1 VQGDYNI
8 ITMGVGT
15 TALRAKG
22 SGRQELVPAG
32 FDLKDRT
39 QAPGNTFATAAAI
52 VPQIFSCFP
61 SSTTSKILWRFIK
74 PANGRFRGFE
84 IRWRPVTP
92 GSNPAYNSVNTG
104 TTLEGPTNNIFFTLE
119 DARYSHS
126 TKYQWQIVAK
136 YSNGTATHVDADS
149 CLFTEAAVPFN
160 LAGSQPLV
168 PDILQFELKD
178 TKVVNGQLATVF
190 PAAKSLFANR
200 WIKRQV
206 TSDATR
212 MLNSNVNV
220 TRDTTGVKQ
229 FRLNAWYQLEFQAPN
244 NTFTDLVCYRRV
256 VNDDALLKT
265 TVGTSAKYY
274 GLGAWEKVLIPR
286 TTGMTYDAGTGF
298 YTVNVRGPI
307 NFDYFENYY
316 QVLAGYTL
324 TKKHYGPSAPFP
336 AWVGAPGMIT
346 DMYPYFGVGNAST
359 SNRTQPY
366 YAEYIF
372 VLKESGTEGTKGL
385 RLTQFET
392 DMSNLQGQFSP
403 SVDGIQTA
411 NIPKDDFVTIA
422 NYNGLQAG
430 YSRNLNEALTSITV
444 SQLATD
450 ANGNGVP
457 RINSTWSGFTFP
469 DAFLADP
476 VGFASGTTKVH

>member
-1 VQGDYNI
+1 
-8 ITMGVGT
+8 
-15 TALRAKG
+15 
-22 SGRQELVPAG
+22 
-32 FDLKDRT
+32 
-39 QAPGNTFATAAAI
+39 
-52 VPQIFSCFP
+52 
-61 SSTTSKILWRFIK
+61 
-74 PANGRFRGFE
+74 
-84 IRWRPVTP
+84 VTP

-104 TTLEGPTNNIFFTLE
+104 TSLEGATNNIFFTLE

-160 LAGSQPLV
+160 LASSQPLV
-168 PDILQFELKD
+168 PNILQFELKD
-178 TKVVNGQLATVF
+178 TKVVNGELATVF

-206 TSDATR
+206 TSAQSVIGNGYDV
-212 MLNSNVNV
+212 S
-220 TRDTTGVKQ
+220 RDTTGVKQ

-256 VNDDALLKT
+256 VNDEALLKT
-265 TVGTSAKYY
+265 TVGTGAKYY
-274 GLGAWEKVLIPR
+274 GVGPWEKVTIPR
-286 TTGMTYDAGTGF
+286 TTGMSYNSTTGF

-307 NFDYFENYY
+307 NYDYFEGYY
-316 QVLAGYTL
+316 EVVAGATL
-324 TKKHYGPSAPFP
+324 RKKYYGPSAPFP

-372 VLKESGTEGTKGL
+372 VLKEGGTEGTKGL
-385 RLTQFET
+385 RLTQFQT
-392 DMSNLQGQFSP
+392 DMFNLQGQFSP

-430 YSRNLNEALTSITV
+430 YGRNISDALTNITV
-444 SQLATD
+444 SQLTTD
-450 ANGNGVP
+450 PNGNQVP
-457 RINSTWSGFTFP
+457 KINSSYTGFTFP

-476 VGFASGTTKVH
+476 VGFASGTKKVH